1 MGEHVIRRPKDEREA
16 REFARA
22 VVHDIAAL
30 EHLIDHDRIETGVR
44 RAGAE
49 QEMYLV
55 GPDCYPAPR
64 APELLKALA
73 DRRFTT
79 ELARFNLEANFDPRL
94 LHGDFLGRLET
105 ELEQMLAKV
114 TSAAEHLGIRVLLTG
129 MLPSLRA
136 EDLGSGSLTPEVRY
150 QCLNEAIFRN
160 RQVMSLTIDGIDHF
174 KGCYDSVAVEGA
186 NTSFQLHLQ
195 VDSASS
201 ARLYNLMQLITAP
214 LLAAATNSPV
224 LLGKRLWHE
233 TRIAVFERALDSR
246 NDSQMA
252 RSSLTCDLEGGSL
265 DQVARGE
272 APALCALALHNGT
285 VWRWNRPCY
294 GCANGVS
301 HLRIENRALPAGPTF
316 LDEVANAA
324 LFYGMMV
331 ALPDDY
337 REVASRLPFE
347 AAKANFLAA
356 AQHGLGAQF
365 DWLDGRHIGA
375 RELLLEELIPAAR
388 AGLQQIAVPAQ
399 HVQRYLGTVEQR
411 VRSGQTGSRWLLETF
426 ARRGR
431 RDPSAVLRD
440 AVAAMLVLQTSG
452 QPVHT
457 WPLAQASDA
466 LTDFDEPA
474 VRDLMTTDVFTLR
487 PDDVVEVASS
497 VMAWKHVR
505 HIPVETESGKL
516 LGLLTARDL
525 LRLQA
530 GKADSVAAVE
540 SLIQRQ
546 MTTVAPDL
554 PLRRAIEQ
562 VLESG
567 TGCLLVVAQ
576 DKLVGIVTER
586 DLLRAAT
593 KLLKP
598 PSRLGVPPLH
608 PAPKSLQTLVGRS
621 WKRVQRGGCRHRSV
635 PRATDD

>member
-1 MGEHVIRRPKDEREA
+1 MGEHGIRRPADEREA
-16 REFARA
+16 RAFARA
-22 VVHDIAAL
+22 LVHDIEAL
-30 EHLIDHDRIETGVR
+30 ECLIEQDRIETGVR

-55 GPDCYPAPR
+55 GADYYPAPR
-64 APELLKALA
+64 APDLLKALA
-73 DRRFTT
+73 DRCFTT
-79 ELARFNLEANFDPRL
+79 ELARFNLEANFDPQL
-94 LHGDFLGRLET
+94 LHGDFLGCLET
-105 ELEQMLAKV
+105 ELEWMLAKV
-114 TSAAEHLGIRVLLTG
+114 TRAAEPLGIRVLLTG
-129 MLPSLRA
+129 ILPSLRA
-136 EDLGSGSLTPEVRY
+136 EDLESSNLTPAVRY
-150 QCLNEAIFRN
+150 QCLNQAIFRN

-174 KGCYDSVAVEGA
+174 EGCYDSVAVEGA

-195 VDSASS
+195 VDPASS

-246 NDSQMA
+246 NESQMA
-252 RSSLTCDLEGGSL
+252 RSSPARVCFGDAWVRDSIVEIFQDNVARFPVLVTCDLEGGSL

-272 APALCALALHNGT
+272 APALGALALHNGT

-294 GCANGVS
+294 GCANGVL
-301 HLRIENRALPAGPTF
+301 HLRIENRVLPAGPTI

-356 AQHGLGAQF
+356 AQYGLGAEF
-365 DWLDGRHIGA
+365 DWLDGRHVGA
-375 RELLLEELIPAAR
+375 RELLLEQLIPAAR
-388 AGLQQIAVPAQ
+388 AGLHQIAVPAR
-399 HVQRYLGTVEQR
+399 HIERYLGTVEQR
-411 VRSGQTGSRWLLETF
+411 VRSGQTGSRWLLESF
-426 ARRGR
+426 ASRGR
-431 RDPSAVLRD
+431 RDPSAVWRD
-440 AVAAMLVLQTSG
+440 TVAAMLARQTSG

-474 VRDLMTTDVFTLR
+474 VRDLMTTDVFTVR

-497 VMAWKHVR
+497 VMTWKHVR
-505 HIPVETESGKL
+505 HIPVEMETGKL
-516 LGLLTARDL
+516 VGLLTARDL
-525 LRLQA
+525 LRLLA

-540 SLIQRQ
+540 SLMQRQ
-546 MTTVAPDL
+546 ITTAAPDL
-554 PLRRAIEQ
+554 PLRQAIQQ

-593 KLLKP
+593 KLLKQ
-598 PSRLGVPPLH
+598 PSP
-608 PAPKSLQTLVGRS
+608 
-621 WKRVQRGGCRHRSV
+621 
-635 PRATDD
+635 